1 MNKLDINPKA
11 MTLPQAVHLFESLD
25 TKGRQEFYKMLDDH
39 ERDALYYGATDSL
52 IKSVHLT
59 TKNRVDAKA
68 DTDRNKRRGYIL
80 PDTVHRAE
88 NDCLWRSSAWK
99 ILLGQV
105 CESWLAQLPH
115 LHPHFEALGHNR

>member
-1 MNKLDINPKA
+1 MNKLSIKPEA
-11 MTLPQAVHLFESLD
+11 MTLSQAVRLFESLD
-25 TKGRQEFYKMLDDH
+25 TTGRQEFYRMLDDD
-39 ERDALYYGATDSL
+39 ERDALYYAATDNL

-59 TKNRVDAKA
+59 TKNRVDAKM

-88 NDCLWRSSAWK
+88 NDCMWRSSAWK

-105 CESWLAQLPH
+105 CESWLDQLPH